1 MIEAVE
7 LLRILDSHH
16 VLDVLDDTDNRGI
29 TTGICADRTRI
40 RVADIMADMTVLD
53 FLLQAADGFGKLLH
67 LAILLAQE
75 PEHEAQSGLA
85 ADAGEL
91 CELRDRPF

>member
-7 LLRILDSHH
+7 LLRILDGHH
-16 VLDVLDDTDNRGI
+16 VLDILDDADHRAI
-29 TTGICADRTRI
+29 TTGIGADGACI

-67 LAILLAQE
+67 LAILLTQE
-75 PEHEAQSGLA
+75 PEHEAQGGLA
-85 ADAGEL
+85 ADAREL
-91 CELRDRPF
+91 RELRDRPF